1 MEIGVLV
8 SFGGV
13 IPGKEKAAVDVFAE
27 TMKVYGSRLA
37 DGSFTSYEPFIFQ
50 TGDLQETL
58 GFFVIKGPREKVMA
72 YFDSDENRILKDK
85 VSLIV
90 NHLKIEFLYTGNEVL
105 KEVQLLSGIAEK
117 TPVLVG

>member
-8 SFGGV
+8 SYGGV
-13 IPGKEKAAVDVFAE
+13 IPGKERAAVDVFAE
-27 TMKVYGSRLA
+27 TMKLYGAKLV
-37 DGSFTSYEPFIFQ
+37 DGTFTWYEPFIFQ

-58 GFFVIKGPREKVMA
+58 GFFVIKGPQDKMLAFFNGE
-72 YFDSDENRILKDK
+72 ENRILKDK
-85 VSLIV
+85 VALIV

-105 KEVQLLSGIAEK
+105 KEVEILSGLAEK

>member
-8 SFGGV
+8 SYGGV
-13 IPGKEKAAVDVFAE
+13 IPGKERAAVDVFAE
-27 TMKVYGSRLA
+27 TMKLYGEKLA
-37 DGSFTSYEPFIFQ
+37 DGTFSWYEPFIFQ

-58 GFFVIKGPREKVMA
+58 GFFVIKGPQEKMLA
-72 YFDSDENRILKDK
+72 FFNGEENRILKDK

-105 KEVQLLSGIAEK
+105 KEVGILSGLAEK